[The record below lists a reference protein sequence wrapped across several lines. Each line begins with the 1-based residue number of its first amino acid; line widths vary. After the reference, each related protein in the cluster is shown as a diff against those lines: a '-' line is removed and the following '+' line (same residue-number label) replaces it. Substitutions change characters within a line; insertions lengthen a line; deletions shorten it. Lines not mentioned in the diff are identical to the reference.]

1 MFWRQKQMNTS
12 KIEDWLNP
20 SDIEFTFIRA
30 RGPGGQNVN
39 KVASAV
45 QLRFNPASSSL
56 PENVRD
62 RLVILM
68 GRKLTSQGDIIIKA
82 GRYRTQERNKQ
93 DALDRLLVLI
103 HRASTPVKK
112 RKKTR
117 PTKASTERRLS
128 KKKLHAKNKSL
139 RSARFQNEG

>member
-1 MFWRQKQMNTS
+1 MNQS
-12 KIEDWLNP
+12 KKVWLNP
-20 SDIEFTFIRA
+20 SDIELTFIRA
-30 RGPGGQNVN
+30 PGPGGQNVN

-62 RLVILM
+62 RLLVLV
-68 GRKLTSQGDIIIKA
+68 GRKVTSQGDIIIKA
-82 GRYRTQERNKQ
+82 SRYRTQERNKQ
-93 DALDRLLVLI
+93 DALNRLQALI
-103 HRASTPVKK
+103 QRAAVPVKK

-128 KKKLHAKNKSL
+128 KKKLHAKSKSL
-139 RSARFQNEG
+139 RSARFQKED

>member
-1 MFWRQKQMNTS
+1 MNTS